1 MFLLVFYLAVALLVS
16 FICSIMEAT
25 LLSITPAFVVSM
37 ADSKDEKLAALVLA
51 LKTDIDRPL
60 AAILSLNTIAHTI
73 GAAGV
78 GAQVQVIFGNTY
90 VTVASILLTLAI
102 LVLSEIIPKT
112 LGAVHWRKLTPVVA
126 RTLRVFIWIAY
137 PFVVL
142 SIGITKMLSSGRPP
156 QRVSREE
163 IHALSKLGAQEGIL
177 DESETQI
184 LRNLFV
190 FREVRVADVM
200 TPRTVMFA
208 FPESMTVGEV
218 IREHSGLPFS
228 RIIIYD
234 TDPDSCTGYVLRH
247 EILHESALDRH
258 KTPLSALKREIQVV
272 PESLSLQRL
281 FEQLLENKEQVAL
294 VIDEYGGTAGVA
306 TMEDIVETLIG
317 TEIVDEVD
325 TVQDMQELAR
335 QRWRSRA
342 KRMGILPENDTG

>member
-90 VTVASILLTLAI
+90 VTIASILLTLAI

-112 LGAVHWRKLTPVVA
+112 LGALHWRKLTPVVA
-126 RTLRVFIWIAY
+126 HMLRVFIWIAY

-142 SIGITKMLSSGRPP
+142 SIGITKMLSSGRPH

-281 FEQLLENKEQVAL
+281 FEQLLENKEQIAL

-317 TEIVDEVD
+317 MEIVDEVD